1 MKDTILRASVETAA
15 NHGLNEWTVEEV
27 ANRAKC
33 AKGLVN
39 YHYRSKGELLSRTT
53 ETVAM
58 DRLARRLS
66 ALSRAQ
72 GATALDALWEALS
85 QEVDSGWFAAWLGF
99 LSAGGK
105 LRLAATL
112 SPDRERHLVLAL
124 HKALDLPALVD
135 LDPALVAAILDGL
148 ALRLLQGE
156 PVDAVREAYHR
167 FWVTVL

>member
-66 ALSRAQ
+66 APSRARSDVSKYRSQ
-72 GATALDALWEALS
+72 TKRSTAAGS
-85 QEVDSGWFAAWLGF
+85 QPGWDS
-99 LSAGGK
+99 S
-105 LRLAATL
+105 
-112 SPDRERHLVLAL
+112 
-124 HKALDLPALVD
+124 
-135 LDPALVAAILDGL
+135 
-148 ALRLLQGE
+148 
-156 PVDAVREAYHR
+156 VREGSCA
-167 FWVTVL
+167 